1 MLHFLGAPQ
10 HSLYVFIVK
19 YTTCKTSWVTWSGI
33 TQRFNLLHNIA
44 AQGRFDACESGQMTH
59 PSRVLRWC

>member
-19 YTTCKTSWVTWSGI
+19 YATSKTSWVTWSGT
-33 TQRFNLLHNIA
+33 TQLFKLFHDIA
-44 AQGRFDACESGQMTH
+44 AQG
-59 PSRVLRWC
+59 